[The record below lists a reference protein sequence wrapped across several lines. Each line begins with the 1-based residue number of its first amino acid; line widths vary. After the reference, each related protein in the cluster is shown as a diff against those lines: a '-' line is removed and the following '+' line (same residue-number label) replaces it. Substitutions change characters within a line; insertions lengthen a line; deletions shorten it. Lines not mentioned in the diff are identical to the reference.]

1 MIRID
6 MSEYME
12 KQSVSRLVG
21 APPGYIGYDEGGQLT
36 DAVRRKPYSVLL
48 FDEMEKAHPD
58 VFNVM
63 LQMLDD
69 GRVTDSKGTVVNFR
83 NCIIIFT
90 SNIGSKDIL
99 DLQGSSDAADQII
112 MQERVTAAMKDYFKP
127 EFLNRIDEYVIFNSL
142 SKKDLRQIVKLEA
155 TRLEKRLSDR
165 QITMAM
171 SEAALDYL
179 ANVGFDPVYGARP
192 LKRTIQRELETTVAQ
207 GILRGE
213 YFDGDTIM
221 VDLENEKI
229 IIRRDAV
236 ASAASLPVVL
246 EGFE

>member
-1 MIRID
+1 
-6 MSEYME
+6 
-12 KQSVSRLVG
+12 
-21 APPGYIGYDEGGQLT
+21 
-36 DAVRRKPYSVLL
+36 
-48 FDEMEKAHPD
+48 
-58 VFNVM
+58 M

-69 GRVTDSKGTVVNFR
+69 GRVTDSKGNVVNFR
-83 NCIIIFT
+83 NCIIIYT

-99 DLQGSSDAADQII
+99 DLQGSSNPADQII

-165 QITMAM
+165 QITMEM

-221 VDLENEKI
+221 VDMENEKI
-229 IIRRDAV
+229 VIRRDAV
-236 ASAASLPVVL
+236 ASAASSPVVL